1 MVVAIFSL
9 TFYRIFQAFLF
20 NQVKVFRKAG
30 NELELLYRQY
40 WPQVNPQR
48 YSNLK
53 SSSDSLP
60 TNDYSKPSVNLQKSV
75 EPHENTTPTVDEDPM
90 L

>member
-1 MVVAIFSL
+1 M
-9 TFYRIFQAFLF
+9 
-20 NQVKVFRKAG
+20 KVFRKAG

-48 YSNLK
+48 YSNSK
-53 SSSDSLP
+53 ISSDSLL
-60 TNDYSKPSVNLQKSV
+60 TNDYSKPSVNLQKSA
-75 EPHENTTPTVDEDPM
+75 ELPENTTPTVDEDPM